1 MANPTKLLSKAKS
14 QSFICWPLFP
24 SRKFLSPLPLK
35 RLKFL
40 GPPPSLSFRNLAEKG
55 SLVGP
60 VCLAGEPEAAGEAPN
75 PPVISRHTFGIFL
88 ALDLFVEVRFHFP
101 SRGREWIREWRK

>member
-1 MANPTKLLSKAKS
+1 M
-14 QSFICWPLFP
+14 
-24 SRKFLSPLPLK
+24 
-35 RLKFL
+35 
-40 GPPPSLSFRNLAEKG
+40 
-55 SLVGP
+55 GP